1 MITEIRNQTR
11 QEEGTTLLLRYV
23 GRSNI
28 KTMNSNCPECC
39 PLPPQ
44 FCDATI
50 APLFLLYMSSILM
63 RGKVILKQVPSW
75 THVGTICFFEPFP
88 VLRLGHRYRKTSWDK
103 QSLPGLKTSML
114 RPDKM
119 LRKCGCYVGYLLLAL
134 MMHMELQLPISKS
147 RHG

>member
-11 QEEGTTLLLRYV
+11 QEEGTKLLLRYV

-28 KTMNSNCPECC
+28 KTMNSNWPECC

-63 RGKVILKQVPSW
+63 KGKVILKQVPSW
-75 THVGTICFFEPFP
+75 THLSTICFFEPFP
-88 VLRLGHRYRKTSWDK
+88 VLPLGHRYRKSFWHK
-103 QSLPGLKTSML
+103 QSLKACLDLTHPCSGRTRCFGNVDVTLDICCSHWWCTWNYNSQLK
-114 RPDKM
+114 
-119 LRKCGCYVGYLLLAL
+119 V
-134 MMHMELQLPISKS
+134 
-147 RHG
+147 